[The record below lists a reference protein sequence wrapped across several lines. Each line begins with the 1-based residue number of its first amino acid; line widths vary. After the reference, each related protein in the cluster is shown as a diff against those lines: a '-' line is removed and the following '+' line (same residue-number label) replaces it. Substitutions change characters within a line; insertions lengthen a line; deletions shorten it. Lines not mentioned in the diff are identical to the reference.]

1 MNNIVK
7 VKIFHSIL
15 YYFISFFLVCIK
27 IISTFA
33 DTLTDEDKSSPEK
46 IEKAFKK
53 YCSKVKVD
61 SKEHRLVN
69 IKHYFYFK

>member
-7 VKIFHSIL
+7 VKPHRFFCL
-15 YYFISFFLVCIK
+15 TQQISLVCIK
-27 IISTFA
+27 TIGTFA
-33 DTLTDEDKSSPEK
+33 ETLTDDDKTSPEK

-69 IKHYFYFK
+69 